1 MTVRRRIVDA
11 HHHLWDLEACR
22 YPWLM
27 ERGVTRFFGNPE
39 PIQRNYLAAE
49 LREDASDYELSGSVH
64 IQVGVAPGDEVQE
77 TVWLSEAAIRD
88 GLPSALVGFCDL
100 AAGDAQEVLDRQCEF
115 RLVRGVRHIVGRS
128 ADEDTKT
135 GSDDLLENPVWIQ
148 NLKSLRDRDLCFDL
162 QLIPQQ
168 VGRVAEVLRR
178 MPGLRVALCHCG
190 SPWDQSKKGLEDWRR
205 GLAKLAALP
214 DVYCKISGLSMF
226 DHNWD
231 VGDIRPIIESCVE
244 LFGPERCMF
253 GSNFPVDKLHKNYTE
268 IWQAYEEIAGQYSSD
283 QQAQL
288 FSGTAES
295 FYRLA

>member
-1 MTVRRRIVDA
+1 MTGRRRIIDA
-11 HHHLWDLEACR
+11 HHHLWDLEACV

-39 PIQRNYLAAE
+39 PIQRNYLAPE
-49 LREDASDYELSGSVH
+49 LRSDASAYELAGSVH
-64 IQVGVAPGDEVQE
+64 IQVGVAPGDEVRE
-77 TVWLSEAAIRD
+77 TSWLSDAATRD

-100 AAGDAQEVLDRQCEF
+100 AADDAQDVLDRQSAF
-115 RLVRGVRHIVGRS
+115 PLVRGVRHIVGRS
-128 ADEDTKT
+128 ADEDAAS
-135 GSDDLLENPVWIQ
+135 GSDALLENPVWIRT
-148 NLKSLRDRDLCFDL
+148 LESLRERNLSFDL
-162 QLIPQQ
+162 QLVPQQ
-168 VGRVAEVLRR
+168 VGRMVDVLQS

-190 SPWDQSKKGLEDWRR
+190 SPWDQSNEGLESWRK

-214 DVYCKISGLSMF
+214 DIYCKISGLSMF
-226 DHNWD
+226 DHNWS
-231 VGDIRPIIESCVE
+231 VEDIRPIVESCIE

-268 IWQAYEEIAGQYSSD
+268 IWQAYEEIASQYSND

-288 FSGTAES
+288 FAGTAES